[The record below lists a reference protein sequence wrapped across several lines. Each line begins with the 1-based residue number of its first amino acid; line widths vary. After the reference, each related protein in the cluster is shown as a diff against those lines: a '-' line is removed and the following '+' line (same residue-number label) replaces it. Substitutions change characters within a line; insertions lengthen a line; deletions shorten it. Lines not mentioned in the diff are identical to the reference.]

1 MPQPFFDCSVP
12 SSLFPWWHGEAARLR
27 RDLPPLSSAEIKFVE
42 KFQNP
47 YRPDIDGLRA
57 VAVSLVVLYHAF
69 PNQLP
74 GGYVGVDIF
83 FVISGYLITQILARE
98 LQEGTFSIA
107 RFYER
112 RVGQIFPALLVV
124 LIVVILAGGALL
136 LPLEYQQLGLDAY
149 AAAAFVS
156 NFASLMHSGYFDVA
170 SSSKPLLHLWS
181 LGIEEQFYLAWPL
194 ILLFIHRLRQPAGL
208 AVAILALVS
217 FLANIS
223 LIAAVPIATF
233 YLPFTRAW
241 ELLAGALL
249 ALLPRER
256 PSQAT
261 ANVLSIGGIL
271 LIGTAA
277 WLLTPK
283 SHFPGWWA
291 LLPVVGTCL
300 IVSSPGAP
308 PNKIVLGS
316 PGFVAV
322 GLISYPLYLWHWP
335 LLVFGDSVIV
345 KSTDLK
351 RGGLVALS
359 LLLAWLT
366 YRFVEP
372 IFRRGALNHK
382 KIAGLAGGM
391 IVTGLLGC
399 LIFADDGF
407 EWRYPRDVRDFLSK
421 AALVEPWQTSSCL
434 LGNQQELVLDPCI
447 DRNARPLL
455 MVWGDSTAGALIPGL
470 RSLQQAR
477 QFGLAQFTIS
487 SCPPLLDDIAN
498 MGPENCRRLNE
509 QVLDQVATLHP
520 DIVVLHAIWN
530 PAEEHLKALLR
541 TIGRIQEKG
550 VGRIIVLGRV
560 PAWHG
565 GLPRQIIRF
574 YALHRFLPE
583 RLEQPPGQDWTDAFM
598 RERIEAAGV
607 IFISAWD
614 ALCRERDCLVRVP
627 NGEGSESIIA
637 IDQVHLT
644 EAASRFLIRALEAK
658 LFGP

>member
-1 MPQPFFDCSVP
+1 
-12 SSLFPWWHGEAARLR
+12 
-27 RDLPPLSSAEIKFVE
+27 VE
-42 KFQNP
+42 KLRNP

-98 LQEGTFSIA
+98 LQEGTFSVA

-112 RVGQIFPALLVV
+112 RVRRIFPALLVV
-124 LIVVILAGGALL
+124 LIAVILAGGALL
-136 LPLEYQQLGLDAY
+136 LPLEYQQLGLDAF

-156 NFASLMHSGYFDVA
+156 NIASLMHSGYFDVA

-194 ILLFIHRLRQPAGL
+194 ILLFVHRLRQPAGL
-208 AVAILALVS
+208 AIAILALFS
-217 FLANIS
+217 FLANIW
-223 LIAAVPIATF
+223 LIGAVPIATF

-256 PSQAT
+256 SSQAT

-271 LIGTAA
+271 LIGAAA

-291 LLPVVGTCL
+291 LLPVAGTCL
-300 IVSSPGAP
+300 IVSSSGAP
-308 PNKIVLGS
+308 SNRIVLGS
-316 PGFVAV
+316 RGFVAV

-345 KSTDLK
+345 KNTDLK
-351 RGGLVALS
+351 RGALVALS
-359 LLLAWLT
+359 VLLAWLT

-382 KIAGLAGGM
+382 KIAGLIGGM
-391 IVTGLLGC
+391 IVVGLLGC
-399 LIFADDGF
+399 LIFTDDGF
-407 EWRYPRDVRDFLSK
+407 DWRYPREVRDFISK
-421 AALVEPWQTSSCL
+421 AALIEPRRMSSCM
-434 LGNQQELVLDPCI
+434 LGNQRELVLDQCI

-455 MVWGDSTAGALIPGL
+455 MVWGDSTAGALVPGL

-477 QFGLAQFTIS
+477 QFGLAQFTTS
-487 SCPPLLDDIAN
+487 SCPPLLDDIEN

-509 QVLDQVATLHP
+509 QVLDQVGILHP

-541 TIGRIQEKG
+541 TIGRIREKG
-550 VGRIIVLGRV
+550 AGRIIVLGRV

-565 GLPRQIIRF
+565 GLPRQVFRSYTF
-574 YALHRFLPE
+574 HRFLPE
-583 RLEQPPGQDWTDAFM
+583 RLEQPSGQNWTDAFI
-598 RERIEAAGV
+598 RERIEPSGA

-627 NGEGSESIIA
+627 NGEGGESIMA
-637 IDQVHLT
+637 FDEVHLT
-644 EAASRFLIRALEAK
+644 EAGSRFLIRTLEPT